1 MKQYQVEGMSCAAC
15 SARVESAVSK
25 LPGVT
30 ACSVNLLTKSMT
42 VEGSAGDDVI
52 LAAVEKAGYSAS
64 LKGEE
69 KKASA
74 PPKEKAENTLKLRL
88 TISVILTIILMY
100 FSMGHTMW
108 GFPVPRILEN
118 PVALGLIQLVLAGLI
133 MVINQRFFIS
143 GFRGVLNKS
152 PNMDTLVSMG
162 SGVSFLYSLGVL
174 FLMIDAHFQG
184 NTHAAM
190 GYLHDLYFESAA
202 MILTIITIGK
212 LLEEHAKGKTTNA
225 IASLI
230 ELAPKTAIK
239 LVDGTET
246 EVPIEELRSGDLFV
260 VKPGGS
266 IPADGIIRQG
276 ESAINESALTGESI
290 PVDKTLGDSVS
301 AATINLSGH
310 LVCEATGVGENTA
323 LAKIIE
329 MVSQAASTKA
339 PIAKVANQVSAVFVP
354 AVLGIALITL
364 AIWLL
369 VGETFGFALARGISV
384 LVVSCPCA
392 LGLATPVAIMVGN
405 GVGARCGILFKTAES
420 LEETGK
426 AKIVVLD
433 KTGTITAGTP
443 EVTDVFAENPT
454 ELLKIAYAL
463 ETKSEHPLGKAIV
476 RYGEEQNL
484 SKAEVEQFRILP
496 GNGLTGTIDGKTVF
510 GGNLTFAKTFGEI
523 PPSLLQKAEVF
534 SGQGKTP
541 LFFGLG
547 TELLGII
554 AVADTIKET
563 SIAAVSQLKEMGVRV
578 VMLTGDNQKT
588 ADAIA
593 KQVGIDHVVAGVL
606 PDGKQ
611 SVVADLKKDGKVI
624 MVGDGI
630 NDAPALTSADIGI
643 AIGTGT
649 DIAIEAAD
657 VVLMKN
663 TLTDV
668 PAAIRLSR
676 STLKNIRQNLFW
688 AFCYNIIGIPLAAG
702 AFIPLW
708 NIRLN
713 PMFGAIAMCV
723 SDFLVV
729 TNALRLN
736 LCNLYSKKQNVKE
749 VISME
754 KTFKVE
760 GMMCP
765 HCEARVTEKLLE
777 LPGVSNVVAS
787 HQNKTVV
794 VTLENDV
801 PDAVITETITAQ
813 GYQVL

>member
-1 MKQYQVEGMSCAAC
+1 MKQYHVEGMDCAAC
-15 SARVESAVSK
+15 SARVEKAVGS
-25 LPGVT
+25 LPDVT
-30 ACSVNLLTKSMT
+30 SCSVNLLTKSMT
-42 VEGSAGDDVI
+42 VEGSVPNETVLD
-52 LAAVEKAGYSAS
+52 AVEKAGYSAR
-64 LKGEE
+64 LKGQEQKPSTPTPE
-69 KKASA
+69 KTKT
-74 PPKEKAENTLKLRL
+74 TLKLRL
-88 TISVILTIILMY
+88 TTSVILTLILMY

-108 GFPVPRILEN
+108 GFPVPEILGN
-118 PVALGLIQLVLAGLI
+118 PVALGLTQLVLAGVI

-152 PNMDTLVSMG
+152 PNMDTLVAMG
-162 SGVSFLYSLGVL
+162 SGVSFLYSLCAL
-174 FLMIDAHFQG
+174 FLMIDAYTQG
-184 NTHAAM
+184 NSHAAM

-225 IASLI
+225 ISALM

-239 LVDGTET
+239 LVDGEEM
-246 EVPIEELRSGDLFV
+246 EVPAEELRLGDLFV

-276 ESAINESALTGESI
+276 ESAVNEAALTGESI
-290 PVDKTLGDSVS
+290 PADKVVGDSVS

-323 LAKIIE
+323 LARIIE
-329 MVSQAASTKA
+329 MVSEAASTKA
-339 PIAKVANQVSAVFVP
+339 PIAKVANQVSAIFVP
-354 AVLGIALITL
+354 AVIGMAAITL
-364 AIWLL
+364 VIWLL
-369 VGETFGFALARGISV
+369 AGEALGFTLARGISV

-405 GVGARCGILFKTAES
+405 GVGARNGILFKTAES

-426 AKIVVLD
+426 AQIVVLD
-433 KTGTITAGTP
+433 KTGTITSGNP
-443 EVTDVFAENPT
+443 EVTDLYGENPS

-463 ETKSEHPLGKAIV
+463 ESKSEHPLGKAIV
-476 RYGEEQNL
+476 RYSEEKNL
-484 SKAEVEQFRILP
+484 PKEELEHFRILP
-496 GNGLTGTIDGKTVF
+496 GNGLTGTLAGKTVF
-510 GGNLTFAKTFGEI
+510 GGNLAFAKTFGDVDSSI
-523 PPSLLQKAEVF
+523 LQRAEAF
-534 SGQGKTP
+534 AEQGKTP
-541 LFFGLG
+541 LFFGQG
-547 TELLGII
+547 DTILGII
-554 AVADTIKET
+554 AVADTVKET
-563 SIAAVSQLKEMGVRV
+563 SKTAVSELKEMGIRV

-588 ADAIA
+588 AAAIA
-593 KQVGIDHVVAGVL
+593 NQVGIEEVVAGVL

-611 SVVADLKKDGKVI
+611 AVVADLKQSGKVI

-643 AIGTGT
+643 AIGAGT
-649 DIAIEAAD
+649 DIAIDAAD

-663 TLTDV
+663 SLADI
-668 PAAIRLSR
+668 PATIRLSR
-676 STLKNIRQNLFW
+676 STLRNIRQNLFW

-708 NIRLN
+708 GWRLN
-713 PMFGAIAMCV
+713 PMFGAIAMSV

-736 LCNLYSKKQNVKE
+736 LCKLYSHKPKRKE
-749 VISME
+749 VHNME
-754 KTFKVE
+754 RTFKVE

-765 HCEARVTEKLLE
+765 HCEARVTEKLME
-777 LPGVSNVVAS
+777 LPGVASVTAS
-787 HQNKTVV
+787 HQEKTVV
-794 VTLENDV
+794 VTLTENVTD
-801 PDAVITETITAQ
+801 ETIIQTITSQ

>member
-1 MKQYQVEGMSCAAC
+1 MKQYHVEGMDCAAC
-15 SARVESAVSK
+15 SARVESAVGK
-25 LPGVT
+25 LPDVT
-30 ACSVNLLTKSMT
+30 SCSVNLLTKSMT
-42 VEGSAGDDVI
+42 VEGTVSADTVI
-52 LAAVEKAGYSAS
+52 AAVEKAGYSAS
-64 LKGEE
+64 VKGE
-69 KKASA
+69 KKQPAA
-74 PPKEKAENTLKLRL
+74 PSKEKTENTLKLRL
-88 TISVILTIILMY
+88 TVSVVLTIVLMY

-108 GFPVPRILEN
+108 GFPVPEVLGN
-118 PVALGLIQLVLAGLI
+118 PVALGLVQLVLAGLI
-133 MVINQRFFIS
+133 MVINQKFFVS
-143 GFRGVLNKS
+143 GFRGAWNKS
-152 PNMDTLVSMG
+152 PNMDTLVAMG
-162 SGVSFLYSLGVL
+162 SGVSFLYSLCAL
-174 FLMIDAHFQG
+174 FLMIDAYAQG
-184 NTHAAM
+184 NTQAAM
-190 GYLHDLYFESAA
+190 GYLHDLYFEAAA

-225 IASLI
+225 ISSLM

-239 LVDGTET
+239 LVDGVET
-246 EVPIEELRSGDLFV
+246 EVPIEELHLGDLFV

-290 PVDKTLGDSVS
+290 PVDKTEGDSVS

-310 LVCEATGVGENTA
+310 LICEATGVGENTA

-329 MVSQAASTKA
+329 MVSEAASTKA
-339 PIAKVANQVSAVFVP
+339 PIAKVANQVSAVFIP

-364 AIWLL
+364 VIWLL
-369 VGETFGFALARGISV
+369 VGETFGFALARAISV

-405 GVGARCGILFKTAES
+405 GVGAKNGILFKTAES

-443 EVTDVFAENPT
+443 EVTDIFGENQE
-454 ELLKIAYAL
+454 ELLTIAYAL
-463 ETKSEHPLGKAIV
+463 ESKSEHPLGKAIV
-476 RYGEEQNL
+476 RYSEEANL
-484 SKAEVEQFRILP
+484 SKQDVEQFRILP
-496 GNGLTGTIDGKTVF
+496 GNGLTGTMDCKTVF
-510 GGNLTFAKTFGEI
+510 GGNLTFAKTFCEV
-523 PPSLLQKAEVF
+523 PPSISEKAETF
-534 SGQGKTP
+534 SSHGKTP
-541 LFFGLG
+541 LFFGKETEILG
-547 TELLGII
+547 VI

-563 SIAAVSQLKEMGVRV
+563 SKSTVSQLKEMGIRV

-588 ADAIA
+588 AKAIA
-593 KQVGIDHVVAGVL
+593 SQVGIEEVVAGVL

-611 SVVADLKKDGKVI
+611 TVVADLKKDGKVI

-643 AIGTGT
+643 AIGAGT

-657 VVLMKN
+657 VVLTKN
-663 TLTDV
+663 SLDHV

-676 STLKNIRQNLFW
+676 STLRNIQQNLFW

-708 NIRLN
+708 GIRLN
-713 PMFGAIAMCV
+713 PMFGAIAMSV

-736 LCNLYSKKQNVKE
+736 LCKLYPQKQKKKE
-749 VISME
+749 VDKMK

-765 HCEARVTEKLLE
+765 HCEARVTEKLME
-777 LPGVSNVVAS
+777 LDGVSNVVAN
-787 HQNKTVV
+787 HQEKTVV
-794 VTLENDV
+794 VTLEKDV
-801 PDAVITETITAQ
+801 PDSVITQTIVDQ

>member
-1 MKQYQVEGMSCAAC
+1 MKQYHVEGMDCAAC
-15 SARVESAVSK
+15 SARVEKAVGN

-30 ACSVNLLTKSMT
+30 SCSVNLLTKSMM
-42 VEGSAGDDVI
+42 VEGTVSHATI

-64 LKGEE
+64 LKGQE
-69 KKASA
+69 KKQAA
-74 PPKEKAENTLKLRL
+74 PTPEKTETTLKLRL
-88 TISVILTIILMY
+88 TTSVILTLVLMY

-108 GFPVPRILEN
+108 GFPVLGILGN
-118 PVALGLIQLVLAGLI
+118 PVALGLAQMVLAGAI
-133 MVINQRFFIS
+133 MVINQKFFVN
-143 GFRGVLNKS
+143 GFRGAWNKS
-152 PNMDTLVSMG
+152 PNMDTLVAMG
-162 SGVSFLYSLGVL
+162 SGVSFLYSLAAL
-174 FLMIDAHFQG
+174 FLMVDAYTQG
-184 NTHAAM
+184 NSQAAM

-225 IASLI
+225 ISALI

-239 LVDGTET
+239 LVNGVET
-246 EVPIEELRSGDLFV
+246 EIPIEELRLGDLFV

-276 ESAINESALTGESI
+276 ESAVNESALTGESI
-290 PVDKTLGDSVS
+290 PVDKAVGDSIS
-301 AATINLSGH
+301 AATINLSGY
-310 LVCEATGVGENTA
+310 LICEATGVGEDTT
-323 LAKIIE
+323 LAKIID
-329 MVSQAASTKA
+329 MVSEAASTKA
-339 PIAKVANQVSAVFVP
+339 PITKVANQVSAIFVP
-354 AVLGIALITL
+354 AVLGIALITFV
-364 AIWLL
+364 IWLL
-369 VGETFGFALARGISV
+369 AGESFGFALARGISV

-405 GVGARCGILFKTAES
+405 GVGARNGILFKTAES

-426 AKIVVLD
+426 ARIVVLD

-443 EVTDVFAENPT
+443 EITDVFGTNQAK
-454 ELLKIAYAL
+454 LLEIAYAL
-463 ETKSEHPLGKAIV
+463 ESKSEHPLGKAVV
-476 RYGEEQNL
+476 RYGEEKSLLLRN
-484 SKAEVEQFRILP
+484 VEQFRILP
-496 GNGLTGTIDGKTVF
+496 GNGLTAILDNRTVF

-523 PPSLLQKAEVF
+523 SPAISQAAEAF
-534 SGQGKTP
+534 SEQGKTP
-541 LFFGLG
+541 LFFG
-547 TELLGII
+547 EENEILGII
-554 AVADTIKET
+554 AVADAIKET
-563 SIAAVSQLKEMGVRV
+563 SKFAVSELKKMGIRV

-588 ADAIA
+588 ATAIA
-593 KQVGIDHVVAGVL
+593 NQVEIDEVISGVL

-611 SVVADLKKDGKVI
+611 VVIADLKKTGKVI

-643 AIGTGT
+643 AIGAGT
-649 DIAIEAAD
+649 DIAIDAAD

-663 TLTDV
+663 SLADV

-676 STLKNIRQNLFW
+676 STLRNIRQNLFW

-708 NIRLN
+708 GWRLN
-713 PMFGAIAMCV
+713 PMFGAIAMSV

-736 LCNLYSKKQNVKE
+736 LCKLYSHKPQRKE
-749 VISME
+749 VHNME
-754 KTFKVE
+754 RTFKVE

-765 HCEARVTEKLLE
+765 HCEARVTEKLME
-777 LPGVSNVVAS
+777 LSGVSSVVAN
-787 HQNKTVV
+787 HQEKTVI
-794 VTLENDV
+794 VTLTKDV
-801 PDAVITETITAQ
+801 ADETIIQTITAQ

>member
-1 MKQYQVEGMSCAAC
+1 MKQYHVEGMSCAAC
-15 SARVESAVSK
+15 SARVEAAVSK
-25 LPGVT
+25 LPEVT
-30 ACSVNLLTKSMT
+30 SCSVNLLTKSMI
-42 VEGSAGDDVI
+42 VEGTISDDAI
-52 LAAVEKAGYSAS
+52 LSAVEKAGYSATV
-64 LKGEE
+64 KGEE
-69 KKASA
+69 KKSSP
-74 PPKEKAENTLKLRL
+74 PPKEKAESTLKLRL
-88 TISVILTIILMY
+88 TVSIVLTLILMY

-108 GFPVPRILEN
+108 GFPVPRILGN
-118 PVALGLIQLVLAGLI
+118 PVALGLVQLVFAGAI
-133 MVINQRFFIS
+133 MVINQKFFVS
-143 GFRGVLNKS
+143 GFRGAMNKS
-152 PNMDTLVSMG
+152 PNMDTLVAMG
-162 SGVSFLYSLGVL
+162 SGVSFLYSLGAL
-174 FLMIDAHFQG
+174 FLMIDAYTQG
-184 NTHAAM
+184 NSQAAM

-225 IASLI
+225 ISALM

-239 LVDGTET
+239 LVDGVET
-246 EVPIEELRSGDLFV
+246 EIPVEELRLGDLFV

-290 PVDKTLGDSVS
+290 PVDKSLGDSVS

-323 LAKIIE
+323 LARIIE
-329 MVSQAASTKA
+329 MVSEAASTKA
-339 PIAKVANQVSAVFVP
+339 PIAKVANQVSAIFVP
-354 AVLGIALITL
+354 AVLGIALLTL
-364 AIWLL
+364 VIWLL
-369 VGETFGFALARGISV
+369 AGESFGFALARGISV

-405 GVGARCGILFKTAES
+405 GVGARNSILFKTAES

-443 EVTDVFAENPT
+443 EVTDIFGENQT
-454 ELLKIAYAL
+454 ELLEIAYAL
-463 ETKSEHPLGKAIV
+463 ESKSEHPLGKAIV
-476 RYGEEQNL
+476 RYGQEQNL
-484 SKAEVEQFRILP
+484 STKNVEQFRILP
-496 GNGLTGTIDGKTVF
+496 GNGLVGAMDGMTVF
-510 GGNLTFAKTFGEI
+510 GGNLTFVKTFGEI
-523 PPSLLQKAEVF
+523 STTILQAAESF
-534 SGQGKTP
+534 SEQGKTP
-541 LFFGLG
+541 LFFGK
-547 TELLGII
+547 EAEILGII

-563 SIAAVSQLKEMGVRV
+563 SHTAVSELKEMGIRV

-588 ADAIA
+588 AAAIGS
-593 KQVGIDHVVAGVL
+593 QVGIDEIISGVL
-606 PDGKQ
+606 PEVKQ
-611 SVVADLKKDGKVI
+611 SVVADLKKNGKVI

-643 AIGTGT
+643 AIGAGT
-649 DIAIEAAD
+649 DIAIDAAD
-657 VVLMKN
+657 VVLMRN
-663 TLTDV
+663 SLADV

-676 STLKNIRQNLFW
+676 STLRNIRQNLFW

-708 NIRLN
+708 GIRLN
-713 PMFGAIAMCV
+713 PMFGAIAMSV

-736 LCNLYSKKQNVKE
+736 LCKLYPHTNKRKE
-749 VISME
+749 LITMK
-754 KTFKVE
+754 KTFKVD

-765 HCEARVTEKLLE
+765 HCEARVTEKLME
-777 LPGVSNVVAS
+777 LDGVSNVVAS
-787 HQNKTVV
+787 HQEKTVV
-794 VTLENDV
+794 VTLEKDV
-801 PDAVITETITAQ
+801 PDSVIIQTITDQ